1 MLGSSQH
8 FATYPLHVH
17 FNLQFG
23 TTVLW
28 NCGVVMWKK
37 GNGDE
42 DKDEE
47 QCLCGIPNAVP
58 EG

>member
-1 MLGSSQH
+1 
-8 FATYPLHVH
+8 
-17 FNLQFG
+17 
-23 TTVLW
+23 
-28 NCGVVMWKK
+28 MWKK

-47 QCLCGIPNAVP
+47 QWLCGIPNAVP